1 MKAAAFTLERPA
13 SLQEAL
19 TALRAP
25 GARAMAGGQSLGPML
40 NLRLARPSRI
50 VSLAG
55 VSELGGASQTAD
67 AITLGACVT
76 HAAIADGRT
85 PDLPGTILSRVADAI
100 AYRAVRNRGTIGGSL
115 CHADPAADWPCVLL
129 ALGASVIIAGAEGAR
144 LVKLVDFITGAFR
157 VALAP
162 GELLRAVRIPH
173 PSEAAR
179 FGYYKACRKPGE
191 FAHAMAA
198 VLIDGASHRA
208 VIGAVGGRPIVL
220 EGAGVAPEAVD
231 AALRDSGL
239 DAIGRHLQV
248 VAFHR
253 ALDQVGRMTRL
264 GA

>member
-40 NLRLARPSRI
+40 NLRLARPRQI

-55 VSELGGASQTAD
+55 LSELGGASQTAD

-76 HAAIADGRT
+76 HAAIADGST
-85 PDLPGTILSRVADAI
+85 PDLAGAILARVADAI

-129 ALGASVIIAGAEGAR
+129 ALGASVAVAGAEGTRSMTLA
-144 LVKLVDFITGAFR
+144 DFITGAFR

-162 GELLRAVRIPH
+162 GELLRAVRIPI
-173 PSEAAR
+173 PSAASR

-198 VLIDGASHRA
+198 VLIDGPSRRA

-220 EGAGVAPEAVD
+220 EGADVASEAVD
-231 AALRDSGL
+231 AALRESGL
-239 DAIGRHLQV
+239 DAIGRHMQG
-248 VAFHR
+248 VAFRR
-253 ALDQVGRMTRL
+253 ALDRAGT
-264 GA
+264 